1 MQEEARR
8 PAAVILGILEEAPHG
23 VIFVERAAHL
33 RSHGGQIGLPGGGMD
48 AADGGD
54 LRATAL
60 REMEEE
66 VGVIAER
73 VRIVATLPEIRAR
86 VNRYAV
92 TPFVATI
99 APGDLRID
107 ATETVGV
114 FTVPLELLLAEVRE
128 GVVSIGGL
136 EIDSTILDYGER
148 RIWGLTGRILR
159 TFVDAW
165 SDPAD
170 AMRERIESRLRR

>member
-1 MQEEARR
+1 MQEDARR
-8 PAAVILGILEEAPHG
+8 PAAVILGILEEPPHG
-23 VIFVERAAHL
+23 VVFVERAAHL
-33 RSHGGQIGLPGGGMD
+33 RSHGGQIGLPGGGIDPVD
-48 AADGGD
+48 AGD

-60 REMEEE
+60 REMYEE
-66 VGVIAER
+66 VGVVADR
-73 VRIVATLPEIRAR
+73 VTILATLPEIRAR

-114 FTVPLELLLAEVRE
+114 FSVPLDTLLAEVRE
-128 GVVSIGGL
+128 GVVSIGSI
-136 EIDSTILDYGER
+136 EIDSTILDFGER

-165 SDPAD
+165 SDPED
-170 AMRERIESRLRR
+170 AMRASIEARLRR

>member
-1 MQEEARR
+1 MQDEARR

-48 AADGGD
+48 PTDGGD
-54 LRATAL
+54 LRTTAL
-60 REMEEE
+60 REMAEE
-66 VGVIAER
+66 VGVHPNR
-73 VRIVATLPEIRAR
+73 VRILATLPEIRAR

-99 APGDLRID
+99 APGELRID

-114 FTVPLELLLAEVRE
+114 FTVPLATLLAEVRE
-128 GVVSIGGL
+128 GVVTIGAL
-136 EIDSTILDYGER
+136 EIDSTILDYGAR

-165 SDPAD
+165 SDPQD
-170 AMRERIESRLRR
+170 AMRTMIEERLRR